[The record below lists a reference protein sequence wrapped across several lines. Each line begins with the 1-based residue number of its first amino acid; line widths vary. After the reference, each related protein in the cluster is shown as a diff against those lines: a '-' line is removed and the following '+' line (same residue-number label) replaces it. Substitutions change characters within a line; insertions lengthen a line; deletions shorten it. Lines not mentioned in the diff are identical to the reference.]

1 MDPLRPPSARRLSSF
16 VQVSLDGFYCGPN
29 GDMSFAQKPP
39 EDTEWQAYVNGN
51 ASGGGML
58 LFGRVTYDM
67 MAAWWPTPEAAKVA
81 PVVADR
87 MNAMPKVVFS
97 RTLTAADWINTTLV
111 KGDLVESVAALK
123 REEGPEIA
131 TLGSG
136 SIVRQLAAAGL
147 VDTFQIG
154 VVPVVLGSGK
164 SLFAGV
170 TRRLDLVL
178 TSSRAFANGTVV
190 LGYVPG

>member
-1 MDPLRPPSARRLSSF
+1 MTSPRTARRLSSF
-16 VQVSLDGFYCGPN
+16 IQISLDGFYCGPD

-58 LFGRVTYDM
+58 LFGRVTYEM
-67 MAAWWPTPEAAKVA
+67 MAGWWPTPQAAKAA
-81 PVVADR
+81 PVVANR
-87 MNAMPKVVFS
+87 MNAMPKLVFS
-97 RTLTAADWINTTLV
+97 RSLTGADWINTTLV
-111 KGDLVESVAALK
+111 KGDLVEAVAALK

-147 VDTFQIG
+147 IDTFQIG
-154 VVPVVLGSGK
+154 IVPVVLGGGK

-170 TRRLDLVL
+170 TRRLDLAL
-178 TSSRAFANGTVV
+178 MSSRAFDNGTVV
-190 LGYVPG
+190 LGYDPR